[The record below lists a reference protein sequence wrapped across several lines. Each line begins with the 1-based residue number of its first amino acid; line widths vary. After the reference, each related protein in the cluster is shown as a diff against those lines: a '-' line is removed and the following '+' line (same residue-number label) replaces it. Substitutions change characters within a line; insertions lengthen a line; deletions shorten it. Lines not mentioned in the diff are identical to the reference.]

1 MSSTEV
7 SLQRLGWTAGCLGL
21 AALANLPSLPPW
33 VVAAAFAAAAVRL
46 GLAALG
52 RGAPPRA
59 ITLLAAAA
67 AILVLLL
74 RFHTFNGI
82 TAGSSLLCL
91 MAGLKLLETQRT
103 RDIHVIILI
112 VYFLALAALLR
123 SESFWLL
130 AYLIAVCWLATA
142 TLMQLTV
149 AAPGPGWRG
158 GLRASGRL
166 LLHALP
172 LALFLWLL
180 FPRLTEPLWAVGD
193 DSGSAST
200 GLSDTMDPGDISDLV
215 LSDEI
220 AFRVR
225 FGGAAP
231 PPGERYWRG
240 PVLEEF
246 NGRIWR
252 RSDLMVPQAA
262 AATREPLAN
271 PAYSYTIGL
280 EPYHHNWV
288 YALDRPVRWNLPGA
302 RLSDSDVLE
311 RGDPVSQ
318 PLDVEMTSVT
328 SATIPGPLDAYRRQR
343 ALQLPPRAN
352 PRTLAL
358 AQRMHQDH
366 ADARDYVG
374 AVLGMLH
381 TEAYFYTLTPPRLG
395 DNPVDDFLFDTRR
408 GFCGH
413 YASAFAV
420 MMRAAGVPARVV
432 TGYLGGKDN
441 PYGDY
446 WIVRQS
452 DAHAWVEVWIEDS
465 GWIRIDPT
473 AAIASGR
480 VETRRADD
488 GGGAILGVQLA
499 GRSSWIADLALR
511 VDALRQVWRER
522 ILQFDQGAQQSLLQ
536 RFDIPAPDASKLAI
550 LVGIAISIVF
560 GWLSWQVRR
569 DIGPAARDPLARA
582 YAALCRRLARAGLP
596 RAPSEGAEAYAARV
610 AGARPDLADRLPA
623 LLRRYSDARYGGAAA
638 DRSATAALVREL
650 RAFRAPGRR

>member
-1 MSSTEV
+1 MNHHEV
-7 SLQRLGWTAGCLGL
+7 TLQRLGWTATCFVL
-21 AALANLPSLPPW
+21 AALANLGSIPLW
-33 VVAAAFAAAAVRL
+33 VFLTALAAGAVRL
-46 GLAALG
+46 LLAARG
-52 RGAPPRA
+52 RGAPPRS
-59 ITLLAAAA
+59 ITLLAAAT
-67 AILVLLL
+67 AIVVLLL
-74 RFHTFNGI
+74 RFHTFNGV

-91 MAGLKLLETQRT
+91 MAGLKLLETRRA

-130 AYLIAVCWLATA
+130 AYLIGVCWLATA

-149 AAPGPGWRG
+149 AEPGPGWRG

-200 GLSDTMDPGDISDLV
+200 GLSDTMDPGDISSLA
-215 LSDEI
+215 LSDDI

-225 FGGAAP
+225 FSGAAP
-231 PPGERYWRG
+231 PQRERYWRG

-246 NGRIWR
+246 DGRTWR
-252 RSDLMVPQAA
+252 RSDLMLP
-262 AATREPLAN
+262 PN
-271 PAYSYTIGL
+271 PAPARDALRGPAYLYVIGL

-288 YALDRPVRWNLPGA
+288 YALDRPVRWNLPNA
-302 RLSDSDVLE
+302 RLSDSGVLE
-311 RGDPVSQ
+311 RADPVSQ

-328 SATIPGPLDAYRRQR
+328 GASVPGPLDAHQRQR
-343 ALQLPPRAN
+343 ALQLPARAN

-358 AQRMHQDH
+358 ALRLHGEH
-366 ADARDYVG
+366 PEPHDYVA

-395 DNPVDDFLFDTRR
+395 NNPVDAFLFDTRR

-420 MMRAAGVPARVV
+420 MMRAAGIPARVV

-452 DAHAWVEVWIEDS
+452 DAHAWVEVWTGDG
-465 GWIRIDPT
+465 GWSRIDPT
-473 AAIASGR
+473 AAIASAR
-480 VETRRADD
+480 VETSHAED
-488 GGGAILGVQLA
+488 AATALLGVHLP
-499 GRSSWIADLALR
+499 GRGSWLADLALR

-536 RFDIPAPDASKLAI
+536 QFNIPAPDATKLAI
-550 LVGIAISIVF
+550 LVGVAISIIF

-569 DIGPAARDPLARA
+569 DIVPAARDPVARA
-582 YAALCRRLARAGLP
+582 FNVLCRRLARAGLA
-596 RAPSEGAEAYAARV
+596 RAPHEGAEAYGERV
-610 AGARPDLADRLPA
+610 ALARPDLAGPLRQ
-623 LLRRYSDARYGGAAA
+623 LLRRYSDLRYGGVAP
-638 DRSATAALVREL
+638 DSSALRALVRDL
-650 RAFRAPGRR
+650 RGFRAPPRR